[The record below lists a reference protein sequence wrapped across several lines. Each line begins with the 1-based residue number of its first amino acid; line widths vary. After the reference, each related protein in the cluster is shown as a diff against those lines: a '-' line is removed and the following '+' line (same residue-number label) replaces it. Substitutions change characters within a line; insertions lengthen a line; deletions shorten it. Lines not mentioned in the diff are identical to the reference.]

1 MLRSLKLLFSTPEDP
16 YLGVDLELARKMA
29 SVFWVMGAL
38 LTLALWPLSP
48 PNDSG
53 AIGSTGWAVGSS
65 AVFVGVLIAYAIR
78 ARPSL
83 WSFKLMLAAA
93 YVGLVGISVMQWL
106 AGGNGAPYLSLLLL
120 PVLFISAIYPPRA
133 MAIFLAAVGLSL
145 AAPPI
150 YDGLSG
156 NTAAGAVAP
165 LVLWTALSAAILLLM
180 KTIRGQRI
188 AMRHE
193 EERAREEARLDEL
206 TTIGNRRAF
215 EEALDEEIARADRMG
230 TPLSMAMGDIEHFK
244 RINDEFGHLEGD
256 QCLHRVAQA
265 MDSELRTPDRVFRW
279 GGDEFTLLLPGTKED
294 GANVLI
300 ERVQAKVSAACRR
313 PDNEPVWIHFA
324 AAELR
329 PDMTATELTGAADLA
344 LMAERAQDHRERA

>member
-1 MLRSLKLLFSTPEDP
+1 MLRSLKMLFARQDDP
-16 YLGVDLELARKMA
+16 YLGVDLDLARKMA

-38 LTLALWPLSP
+38 LTVTLWPLSP

-53 AIGSTGWAVGSS
+53 AIGFTGWAVGSS
-65 AVFVGVLIAYAIR
+65 AVLVGVLIAYAIR

-93 YVGLVGISVMQWL
+93 YVGVGGISVMQWL

-133 MAIFLAAVGLSL
+133 MAIFLAAVGFSL

-156 NTAAGAVAP
+156 NTAAGAIAP

-188 AMRHE
+188 ALRHE
-193 EERAREEARLDEL
+193 EERAYKEARLDEL
-206 TTIGNRRAF
+206 TAIGNRRAF

-256 QCLHRVAQA
+256 QCLRRVAEA
-265 MDSELRTPDRVFRW
+265 MESELRAPDQVYRW
-279 GGDEFTLLLPGTKED
+279 GGDEFVLLLPGTVKED
-294 GANVLI
+294 ADVLI
-300 ERVQAKVSAACRR
+300 ERVQNKVSVACRR
-313 PDNEPVWIHFA
+313 PDNEPVWIHYA
-324 AAELR
+324 GAQLQ
-329 PDMTATELTGAADLA
+329 PQMTATELTEAADLA
-344 LMAERAQDHRERA
+344 LMAERAQDHRER

>member
-1 MLRSLKLLFSTPEDP
+1 MLRSLKLLFAKQDDP
-16 YLGVDLELARKMA
+16 YLGVDLDLARKMA
-29 SVFWVMGAL
+29 SVFWVMGSL

-48 PNDSG
+48 PDN
-53 AIGSTGWAVGSS
+53 AIGQTGWAVGSV
-65 AVFVGVLIAYAIR
+65 AIFLGVLVAYAIR

-83 WSFKLMLAAA
+83 WSYRLMLAAA
-93 YVGLVGISVMQWL
+93 YLGVIGISVMQWL
-106 AGGNGAPYLSLLLL
+106 AGGNGAPYESLLLL

-133 MAIFLAAVGLSL
+133 MLVFLAVIGLGL
-145 AAPPI
+145 AAPPT

-156 NTAAGAVAP
+156 NAAATAIAP
-165 LVLWTALSAAILLLM
+165 LVVWTALAAAILLLM

-188 AMRHE
+188 AMRRE
-193 EERAREEARLDEL
+193 EERAREEARLDGL
-206 TTIGNRRAF
+206 TAIGNRRAF
-215 EEALDEEIARADRMG
+215 EEALDDEISRADRMG

-256 QCLHRVAQA
+256 RCLHRVAQA

-279 GGDEFTLLLPGTKED
+279 GGDEFTLLLPGTEED

-300 ERVQAKVSAACRR
+300 GRVQAKVSAACRR

-324 AAELR
+324 AAKLQLE
-329 PDMTATELTGAADLA
+329 MTATELTEAADLA
-344 LMAERAQDHRERA
+344 LMAERARDDRERV